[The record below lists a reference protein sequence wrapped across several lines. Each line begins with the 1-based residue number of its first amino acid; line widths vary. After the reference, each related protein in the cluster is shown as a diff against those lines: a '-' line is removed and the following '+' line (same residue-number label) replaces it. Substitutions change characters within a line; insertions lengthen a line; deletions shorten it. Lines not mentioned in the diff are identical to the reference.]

1 MYDKVFLNEYGFYE
15 LKKKPSLSSMKK
27 DFEDTYYQ
35 ESKGNYE
42 QQYSEEEK
50 RFFESKYRQ
59 KKRIIE

>member
-27 DFEDTYYQ
+27 DFEDAYYQ

-42 QQYSEEEK
+42 QQYSDCLLYTSDAADEL
-50 RFFESKYRQ
+50 
-59 KKRIIE
+59 